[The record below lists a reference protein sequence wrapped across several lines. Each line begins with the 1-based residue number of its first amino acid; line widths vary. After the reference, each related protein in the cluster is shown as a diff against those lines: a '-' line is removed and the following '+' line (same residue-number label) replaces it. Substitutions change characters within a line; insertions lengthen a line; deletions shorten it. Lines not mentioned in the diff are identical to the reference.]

1 MRRVRL
7 RRRLLLATLVLT
19 ALPLFFLACAWA
31 YEVYL
36 ADAYRV
42 QLDRVARALG
52 QGRDEE
58 VAREMDCEVHLLDP
72 AGRVVWDS
80 HTEARAI
87 HPSFIGGFT
96 EWIVERI
103 LPGDPPPESW
113 EQIAPIVA
121 RFETGEELHRTL
133 AAADHTHAI
142 VTATGQSLVLLSV
155 TPRQGGAALVVK
167 VSRRGLRR
175 LLAVHHDLAKLM
187 LFQIALA
194 LGFALVLGR
203 WMVRPLEK
211 LTDAALAYPVR
222 PITDLGARDDEFGE
236 LARSYA
242 ALADALEQRRR
253 VTAEIGADI
262 AHEFKN
268 PLATIAAA
276 GELLVSVREPDAA
289 RRALIAE
296 QIGASV
302 KRLRGAID
310 RMLGLLR
317 LEVEL
322 YTEKPERVDYRR
334 LVEELVASYRADPR
348 CGGWRFVVDVEDSAR
363 DVALMPGRW
372 QELLRNLLDNA
383 LVQPA
388 THREI
393 IVRAVRVDG
402 QHVTLVR
409 DHGPGV
415 SDGNRDKIFLRFF
428 TQRPAS
434 AAPGT
439 GLGLSIVAAI
449 AAAHGGTVRLDVTD
463 GEGAQLRVSVPSRA
477 TS

>member
-1 MRRVRL
+1 
-7 RRRLLLATLVLT
+7 
-19 ALPLFFLACAWA
+19 
-31 YEVYL
+31 
-36 ADAYRV
+36 
-42 QLDRVARALG
+42 
-52 QGRDEE
+52 
-58 VAREMDCEVHLLDP
+58 
-72 AGRVVWDS
+72 
-80 HTEARAI
+80 
-87 HPSFIGGFT
+87 
-96 EWIVERI
+96 
-103 LPGDPPPESW
+103 
-113 EQIAPIVA
+113 
-121 RFETGEELHRTL
+121 
-133 AAADHTHAI
+133 
-142 VTATGQSLVLLSV
+142 
-155 TPRQGGAALVVK
+155 VVK

-194 LGFALVLGR
+194 LAFAIVLGR
-203 WMVRPLEK
+203 WLVRPLEK
-211 LTDAALAYPVR
+211 LTDAALAYPMR
-222 PITDLGARDDEFGE
+222 PTTDLGARNDEIGE

-253 VTAEIGADI
+253 TTAEIGADI

-276 GELLVSVREPDAA
+276 GELLLSAREPDAA
-289 RRALIAE
+289 RRTLIAE

-302 KRLRGAID
+302 ERLRASID
-310 RMLGLLR
+310 RILGLLR

-322 YTEKPERVDYRR
+322 QTEKPERVDYRR
-334 LVEELVASYRADPR
+334 LVEEVVASYRADPR
-348 CGGWRFVVDVEDSAR
+348 CEGWRFVVEIADEAR
-363 DVALMPGRW
+363 GVALMPGRW

-388 THREI
+388 TRREI
-393 IVRAVRVDG
+393 IVRALCVNG

-415 SDGNRDKIFLRFF
+415 SAGNRDKIFRRFF

-434 AAPGT
+434 AALGT

-449 AAAHGGTVRLDVTD
+449 AAAHGGTVELDVTD
-463 GEGAQLRVSVPSRA
+463 GEGAQLRVSIPRA